1 MPLSRYETVANLQPG
16 GTCEV
21 SGAQA
26 IFSHETGEFQLNSFE
41 LVNGGVPNGHP
52 NRNGMLTNMD
62 GRPATTIDQATL
74 DEIVRRIL
82 SVASP
87 EKIILFGSAATGEM
101 NADSDIDLLIVE
113 ADPGNQRKESVRI
126 HSSLRGLGHS
136 FDVIVIG
143 NEWFEASKNVIGG
156 IAYPANKYGKV
167 IYDAA

>member
-1 MPLSRYETVANLQPG
+1 
-16 GTCEV
+16 
-21 SGAQA
+21 
-26 IFSHETGEFQLNSFE
+26 
-41 LVNGGVPNGHP
+41 
-52 NRNGMLTNMD
+52 MD
-62 GRPATTIDQATL
+62 GTPATTIDQATL

-143 NEWFEASKNVIGG
+143 SEWFEASKNVIGG